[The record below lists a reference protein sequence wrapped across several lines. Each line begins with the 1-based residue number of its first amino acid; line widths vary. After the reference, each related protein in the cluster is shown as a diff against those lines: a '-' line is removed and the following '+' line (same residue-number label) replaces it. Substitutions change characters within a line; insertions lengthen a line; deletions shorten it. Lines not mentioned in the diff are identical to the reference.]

1 MILVQTLGTGCAACD
16 KLAAN
21 ARQAVEELGIDAR
34 VEQVGDIDVI
44 ISLEVLAVP
53 ALAINGHVM
62 VNGGV
67 PSVAEIKQMLTVHDA
82 IAAEEQA
89 GSVGASGS
97 EGRQRGAAGKT
108 GEKVPH

>member
-21 ARQAVEELGIDAR
+21 ARQAVEELGIDAH

-44 ISLEVLAVP
+44 LDLRALAAP
-53 ALAINGHVM
+53 ALAINRDVTA
-62 VNGGV
+62 NGRV
-67 PSVAEIKQMLTVHDA
+67 PSVTEIKQMLIVYDA

-89 GSVGASGS
+89 GSVGACAK
-97 EGRQRGAAGKT
+97 EGRKDSVANRT

>member
-21 ARQAVEELGIDAR
+21 ARQAVKELGIDAR
-34 VEQVGDIDVI
+34 AEQVGDIDVI
-44 ISLEVLAVP
+44 IGLEVLAVP
-53 ALAINGHVM
+53 ALAINGHVTA
-62 VNGGV
+62 NGRV

-89 GSVGASGS
+89 GLVGASGS
-97 EGRQRGAAGKT
+97 GGRQRSAGDRT